1 MEPLPLRVVLNLTD
15 PNFQSQAQNLRN
27 QVESACGT
35 FIEHKDLSPNHLL
48 SKVADYLVDGPVAVV
63 DQGFVTGQAMMD
75 ALVKGHWSVS
85 ASVVKPSAMPTHA
98 ARVIHKQIV
107 SA

>member
-15 PNFQSQAQNLRN
+15 PNFQSQAQILRN
-27 QVESACGT
+27 QVETAGGT
-35 FIEHKDLSPNHLL
+35 FIEHKDLSPTQFL
-48 SKVADYLVDGPVAVV
+48 SQVAGYLTDGPVAVV

-85 ASVVKPSAMPTHA
+85 ASVVKPS
-98 ARVIHKQIV
+98 
-107 SA
+107 S